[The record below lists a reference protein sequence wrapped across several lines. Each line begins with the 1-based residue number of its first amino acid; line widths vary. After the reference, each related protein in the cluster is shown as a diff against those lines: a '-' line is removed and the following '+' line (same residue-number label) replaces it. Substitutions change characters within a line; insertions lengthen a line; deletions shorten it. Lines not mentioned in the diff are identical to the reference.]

1 MLKKVETKIK
11 KNKIKE
17 IRRNARKYNIFSKLS
32 FRTKRKNLYIK
43 KCRKCLNEN

>member
-17 IRRNARKYNIFSKLS
+17 IRRNARKYNNCHLEQKEKIFIL
-32 FRTKRKNLYIK
+32 KNA
-43 KCRKCLNEN
+43 ENV